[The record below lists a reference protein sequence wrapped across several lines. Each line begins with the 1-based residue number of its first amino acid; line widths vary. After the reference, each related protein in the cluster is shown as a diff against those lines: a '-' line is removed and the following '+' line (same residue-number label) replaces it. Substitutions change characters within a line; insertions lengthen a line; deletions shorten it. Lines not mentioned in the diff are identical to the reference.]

1 MKITQSKT
9 KKQKQQNKKEACR
22 FEHIAFEIKK
32 LHDFG
37 TSKEGF
43 TVIDF
48 SSTSEVKVIK
58 FCKVKPD

>member
-9 KKQKQQNKKEACR
+9 KKQKQQNKKETCR
-22 FEHIAFEIKK
+22 FEHFAFEIKK

-37 TSKEGF
+37 TNKEEF

-48 SSTSEVKVIK
+48 SSTSEVKVI
-58 FCKVKPD
+58 